1 MKRILQVAG
10 IVVVLILA
18 SLVCLPF
25 LIDANRFRPMLENQ
39 LSTALGREVK
49 VGDLKVSIWSGG
61 VTADELSVAD
71 DPGYSRRPFV
81 TTKSLALGVDLPAL
95 IFSRKLHVLSLAIDK
110 PEIML
115 IQSPAGDWNFSSL
128 GSKSAP
134 STTKR
139 REATAPEGAGFDLSV
154 KLVTITAGRLSLG
167 ELHGSSRTKT
177 LEKVN
182 ATVENFSSNAAFPF
196 SLSGTF
202 GGGGDISLN
211 GTAGPIDAADAAQT
225 PVRLKVKVSQFDLG
239 AAGVDSSGGL
249 AGLLALDGNGSS
261 NGRSLHLT
269 GQVKVQKLRLV
280 KTGSAANEPVE
291 FDFNVD
297 HDLRKRS
304 GVLHAGK
311 IHIGQALATLTGAY
325 AQHGDSTVLN
335 MDLSGPDMPVPQ
347 LAAMLPA
354 MGVVLPA
361 GASLD
366 GGSASAKL
374 SFDGPVGGLV
384 TSGSLGL
391 ANTRLR
397 GFDLG
402 SKMSTI
408 ERLAGMKTGPNTEIQ
423 SLAAN
428 VRMAP
433 EGSNLQDIRLV
444 VPAIG
449 ELGGNGTIS
458 AAQALDFK
466 MSATLHAG
474 GAMSILGAGGNATV
488 PFLVGGTM
496 SQPVF
501 RPDLKGIA
509 EGEIK
514 NLTHGGDIRKTAEGI
529 LGGLLSKKPKQ

>member
-1 MKRILQVAG
+1 MKRILLVAG

-18 SLVCLPF
+18 AVVCLPF

-39 LSTALGREVK
+39 LSTALGRDVR
-49 VGDLKVSIWSGG
+49 VGDLKLSIWSGG
-61 VTADELSVAD
+61 VTADDLSVAD
-71 DPGYSRRPFV
+71 DPAYSRRPFV

-95 IFSRKLHVLSLAIDK
+95 ILSRKLHVLSLAIER

-128 GSKSAP
+128 GGKSAAAP
-134 STTKR
+134 KR
-139 REATAPEGAGFDLSV
+139 RDATPQQGPGFDLSV

-182 ATVENFSSNAAFPF
+182 VKVENFSSNAAFPF
-196 SLSGTF
+196 NLSGVF
-202 GGGGDISLN
+202 GGGGEINVN
-211 GTAGPIDAADAAQT
+211 GTAGPINPADAAQT

-249 AGLLALDGNGSS
+249 AGLLALDGSGSS
-261 NGRSLHLT
+261 NGRSLHLS
-269 GQVKVQKLRLV
+269 GQVKVEKLRLV
-280 KTGSAANEPVE
+280 KTGSAANEPVQ

-304 GVLHAGK
+304 GILHAGK
-311 IHIGQALATLTGAY
+311 IHVGQALATLTGTY

-347 LAAMLPA
+347 LTAMLPA

-374 SFDGPVGGLV
+374 SFDGPIGGLV

-423 SLAAN
+423 NLAAN
-428 VRMAP
+428 VRVAP
-433 EGSNLQDIRLV
+433 DGSNLQDIKLV

-458 AAQALDFK
+458 PAQALDFK

-474 GAMSILGAGGNATV
+474 GAMSMLGVGGNATV

-501 RPDLKGIA
+501 RPDLKGMA
-509 EGEIK
+509 AGEIK
-514 NLTHGGDIRKTAEGI
+514 NLTHGDIGKTAGSI
-529 LGGLLSKKPKQ
+529 LGGLLGKKPKQ